1 MTNQTKFETEI
12 ENKFA
17 AKTKKSYAAYIRA
30 KSVIPSG
37 VLSKARLLDPY
48 PFYVKSGSG
57 SRINDIDGN
66 ELIDC
71 AMGYGAILLGHA
83 HPAIADEIRK
93 TVSRGGQ
100 FGIPHE
106 EEYRLAKL
114 LTDTVT
120 CLDKVTFCNSG
131 SEAVYQ
137 AIRIARA
144 ATGKTKI
151 AKFEGGY
158 HGGTNEVLAN
168 FKYDAESGGPCE
180 SPHTIVASIG
190 IPPEAQANTLILPY
204 NHEAAFGII
213 EKNKDDLAVVL
224 VEVMQGMGGNIIGD
238 RAFIQELTQVTSDL
252 GIVLL
257 VDEIITGYRLGLGGG
272 QAYYDIEADIS
283 TFGKIIGGGLP
294 IGAVGG
300 KDWIMD
306 AIAYTGEPAVD
317 AKIKPFYGGTFN
329 GNMLTMA
336 AGSAALEYLKEH
348 PEIYP
353 QLEKKGDRLRK
364 AVNNFCQ
371 EEELPAQMIGTGS
384 MFCTHFTNKRIRSVR
399 DLAEQNTKAATAFY
413 PHLLDEGIFL
423 PKIHMGFLSTEH
435 RDADVERI
443 AQGHINALKTLKQQG
458 YFG

>member
-1 MTNQTKFETEI
+1 MTDQIKFETEI
-12 ENKFA
+12 ENKLA
-17 AKTKKSYAAYIRA
+17 AKTKKSYTAYIRA
-30 KSVIPSG
+30 KSAIPSG
-37 VLSKARLLDPY
+37 VLSRARLLDPY
-48 PFYVKSGSG
+48 PFYVQSGTG
-57 SRINDIDGN
+57 SKIHDIDGN

-71 AMGYGAILLGHA
+71 AMGFGAILLGHA
-83 HPAIADEIRK
+83 HPAVTEEIRK
-93 TVSRGGQ
+93 TVFRGGQ

-114 LTDTVT
+114 LIDTVT
-120 CLDKVTFCNSG
+120 SLDKVTFCNSG

-144 ATGKTKI
+144 VHGKDKI
-151 AKFEGGY
+151 AQFEGGY

-168 FKYDAESGGPCE
+168 FKYDTERGGPYE
-180 SPHTIVASIG
+180 SPNTVAASIG
-190 IPPEAQANTLILPY
+190 IPPEAQANTVMLPY
-204 NHEAAFGII
+204 NHEAAFDII
-213 EKNKDDLAVVL
+213 EENKDDLAVVL

-238 RAFIQELTQVTSDL
+238 RVFIQELGKVTGDL

-272 QAYYDIEADIS
+272 QAHYDIEPDIS

-306 AIAYTGEPAVD
+306 AIAYTGELAVD
-317 AKIKPFYGGTFN
+317 AKTKPFYGGTFN

-348 PEIYP
+348 PGIYP
-353 QLEKKGDRLRK
+353 QLAKKGDRLRK
-364 AVNNFCQ
+364 AVNNFCR
-371 EEELPAQMIGTGS
+371 EEQLPAQMIGAAS

-423 PKIHMGFLSTEH
+423 PKIHMGFLSAEH
-435 RDADVERI
+435 SDADVERI
-443 AQGHINALKTLKQQG
+443 AQGHANALKALKQQG